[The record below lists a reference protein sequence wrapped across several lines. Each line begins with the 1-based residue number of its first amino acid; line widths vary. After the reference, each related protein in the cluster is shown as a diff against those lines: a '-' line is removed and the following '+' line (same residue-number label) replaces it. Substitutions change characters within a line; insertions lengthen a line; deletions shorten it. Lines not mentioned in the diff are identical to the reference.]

1 MPVDP
6 SKIWLFKIIPLQN
19 LESVLEVGLFCK
31 NAERDDA
38 GYITLGSKEVI
49 TRRGATEVKCFKGT
63 YVNDYVPF
71 YFSVR
76 TPMLYNIK
84 TGHGVPPM
92 PQENI
97 IYLCF
102 RLQDL
107 ITGEFQWCF
116 TDGNAAT
123 AITHFFTNLEEI
135 ESHLDWHSIRT
146 NDFRD
151 NNADGDEDRIRK
163 KHSEFLVR
171 HHVPSDKML
180 RIVVLNNDAAVKV
193 QELLKRM
200 GVEIEVRI
208 DHKGTFYFL

>member
-6 SKIWLFKIIPLQN
+6 AKIWLFKIIPLQN

-92 PQENI
+92 AQENI

-107 ITGEFQWCF
+107 ITGEF
-116 TDGNAAT
+116 
-123 AITHFFTNLEEI
+123 
-135 ESHLDWHSIRT
+135 
-146 NDFRD
+146 
-151 NNADGDEDRIRK
+151 
-163 KHSEFLVR
+163 
-171 HHVPSDKML
+171 
-180 RIVVLNNDAAVKV
+180 
-193 QELLKRM
+193 
-200 GVEIEVRI
+200 
-208 DHKGTFYFL
+208 

>member
-6 SKIWLFKIIPLQN
+6 SEIWLFRIIPLQN
-19 LESVLEVGLFCK
+19 LKSVLEAGLYCK
-31 NAERDDA
+31 NAERDDS
-38 GYITLGSKEVI
+38 GYITLGSQEVI
-49 TRRGATEVKCFKGT
+49 TRRGSTEVKCFRGT

-76 TPMLYNIK
+76 TPMLYNII
-84 TGHGVPPM
+84 TGHGVPSM

-107 ITGEFQWCF
+107 VTAEFQWCF

-171 HHVPSDKML
+171 HHVPSDKIL
-180 RIVVLNNDAAVKV
+180 RIVVLNHDAAMKV
-193 QELLKRM
+193 RELLKST